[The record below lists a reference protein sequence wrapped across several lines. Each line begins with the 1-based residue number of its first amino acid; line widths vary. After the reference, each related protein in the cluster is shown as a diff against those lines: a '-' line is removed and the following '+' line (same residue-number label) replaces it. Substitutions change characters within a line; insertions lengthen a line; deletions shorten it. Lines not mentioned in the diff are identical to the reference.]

1 MRQISCSGYDTAPFY
16 ADRSRVREN
25 THVLTI
31 LNCNKLLM
39 DVNVNVNG
47 FWQKNVNNS
56 NNNNNKF
63 TNNYEKDFTVT
74 FTMRSYQTLFFCLAQ
89 SDYPLFPL
97 LRAPLSAAL
106 AHV

>member
-1 MRQISCSGYDTAPFY
+1 MMQIGCGGYDTAPFY
-16 ADRSRVREN
+16 ADRSGVREN
-25 THVLTI
+25 THVLTM
-31 LNCNKLLM
+31 LNRNKLLM
-39 DVNVNVNG
+39 GVNVNG

-56 NNNNNKF
+56 NNKYNKF
-63 TNNYEKDFTVT
+63 PNNYEKDFTVT